1 MKVFGLSC
9 SARRLGNTAA
19 AVSTALNYLK
29 EKNVETELVYLIDY
43 DIKPCK
49 NCNMECYYEKE
60 CPTPDD
66 SKKLANFLEKC
77 DGLIVGSPLYNG
89 TIPALLAAFLE
100 RNPYPYDEI
109 LKGKVTAAIIIGSIG
124 ETTAASILT
133 SWLAPNK
140 YFVSWLDIDP
150 RATAA
155 RNPKLKDSWL
165 RGNIMDDEY
174 NQKRVKEL
182 AEGVYRKLI
191 EIKRA

>member
-19 AVSTALNYLK
+19 AVSTALNHLK
-29 EKNVETELVYLIDY
+29 KKNVETELIYLIDY

-49 NCNMECYYEKE
+49 NCNMECYYDKE

-66 SKKLANFLEKC
+66 SKKLANLLEKC

-109 LKGKVTAAIIIGSIG
+109 LKGKVTAAIIIGSMG

-140 YFVSWLDIDP
+140 YFVGWIDIDP
-150 RATAA
+150 RATTA

-165 RGNIMDDEY
+165 KGNITRDEY
-174 NQKRVKEL
+174 NQKKSGRVS
-182 AEGVYRKLI
+182 RKSL
-191 EIKRA
+191 

>member
-1 MKVFGLSC
+1 MGFNMKVFGLSC

-19 AVSTALNYLK
+19 AVSTALNHLK
-29 EKNVETELVYLIDY
+29 KKNVETELIYLIDY

-49 NCNMECYYEKE
+49 NCNMECYYDKE

-66 SKKLANFLEKC
+66 SKKLANLLEKC

-109 LKGKVTAAIIIGSIG
+109 LKGKVTAAIIIGSMG

-140 YFVSWLDIDP
+140 YFVGWIDIDP
-150 RATAA
+150 RATTA

-165 RGNIMDDEY
+165 KGNITRDEY
-174 NQKRVKEL
+174 NQKKSGRVS
-182 AEGVYRKLI
+182 RKSL
-191 EIKRA
+191 